1 MENHINLTESLYYI
15 LLSLD
20 QPLHGYGV
28 IRNIEKI
35 TNNRIS
41 MATGTLYGALNNL
54 INKEWIILVN
64 EEKIRGKKT
73 YLLTDKGRRVLKKEI
88 IRLQELT
95 DNGKNY
101 LSNNLL

>member
-15 LLSLD
+15 LLSLN

-41 MATGTLYGALNNL
+41 MATGTLYGALNN
-54 INKEWIILVN
+54 
-64 EEKIRGKKT
+64 
-73 YLLTDKGRRVLKKEI
+73 RRL
-88 IRLQELT
+88 
-95 DNGKNY
+95 
-101 LSNNLL
+101 